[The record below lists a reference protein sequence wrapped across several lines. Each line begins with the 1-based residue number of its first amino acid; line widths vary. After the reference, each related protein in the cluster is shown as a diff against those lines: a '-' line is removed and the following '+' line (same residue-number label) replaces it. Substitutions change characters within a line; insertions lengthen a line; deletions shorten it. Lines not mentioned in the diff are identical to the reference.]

1 VGKAELDVFN
11 EKSIIIDLASRPGGV
26 DFDYGKKTGKRIIW
40 ALSLPGKVAPVTAG
54 RIIYNTVVTLLNEK
68 GVMV

>member
-1 VGKAELDVFN
+1 MGKAELDVFN

-26 DFDYGKKTGKRIIW
+26 DFDYGKKIGKRIIW